1 MKEVREELEVWSA
14 LQEWREKEED
24 QVEMER
30 EASVDPLVPKENLGY
45 KASLDLLALRETE
58 DTREI
63 LVRREMKVLGV

>member
-1 MKEVREELEVWSA
+1 MKGVREELEVWSA

-30 EASVDPLVPKENLGY
+30 EALVDPLVPKENLGY

-63 LVRREMKVLGV
+63 PVKREMKVLGV

>member
-1 MKEVREELEVWSA
+1 MKGVREELEVWSA

-63 LVRREMKVLGV
+63 PVRREMKVLGV

>member
-1 MKEVREELEVWSA
+1 MKGVREELEVWSA

-30 EASVDPLVPKENLGY
+30 EALVDPLVPKENLGY

-63 LVRREMKVLGV
+63 PVRREMKVLGV

>member
-1 MKEVREELEVWSA
+1 MKGVREELEVWSA

-30 EASVDPLVPKENLGY
+30 EALVDPLVPKENLGY
-45 KASLDLLALRETE
+45 KACLDLLALRETE

-63 LVRREMKVLGV
+63 PVRREMKVLGV

>member
-1 MKEVREELEVWSA
+1 MKGVREELEVWSA

-30 EASVDPLVPKENLGY
+30 EALVDLLVPKENLGY

>member
-1 MKEVREELEVWSA
+1 VKGVREELEVWSA

-30 EASVDPLVPKENLGY
+30 EALVDPLVPKENLGY

-63 LVRREMKVLGV
+63 PVKREMKVLGV